1 MSGLRLDVFTITL
14 RIDTL
19 LRPGARA
26 PQFALHTSDG
36 SLLRSTDY
44 IGKKPVVIFFYPK
57 DDTLGCTIE
66 SCAFRDSYKD
76 FVAAGADVIGIS
88 ADPVTSHRRFQEK
101 YSLPF
106 ILASDVDRVTAR
118 AYGVAEGPL
127 GLAGRA
133 TFVID
138 RGGMVRDA
146 FSSRLRVKRHV
157 SRALDLVR
165 GLARESE

>member
-1 MSGLRLDVFTITL
+1 MK
-14 RIDTL
+14 
-19 LRPGARA
+19 PGTSA
-26 PQFALHTSDG
+26 PQFSLPTSEG
-36 SLLRSTDY
+36 GLLRSTDY

-66 SCAFRDSYKD
+66 SCAFRDSYAD
-76 FVAAGADVIGIS
+76 FVAAGAEVIGIS
-88 ADPVTSHRRFQEK
+88 ADPVTSHLRFREK

-106 ILASDVDRVTAR
+106 ILASDVNHETAH
-118 AYGVAEGPL
+118 AYDVPTGPL

-138 RGGMVRDA
+138 KHGMVRDA
-146 FSSRLRVKRHV
+146 FSSRVRVKRHV

-165 GLARESE
+165 GLAEESD